1 MWAKKQLGFWSLSH
15 SVHLVNELTV
25 SGAMRQL
32 DQGAMGDES
41 DDDDDGD
48 ETGLTCKYTEEY
60 ESASHHLQ

>member
-1 MWAKKQLGFWSLSH
+1 
-15 SVHLVNELTV
+15 
-25 SGAMRQL
+25 
-32 DQGAMGDES
+32 MGDES